1 MEGQC
6 APASRHVLNSH
17 TLHRDQEEGYVAAIL
32 VPEGTNDVPVG
43 KPVLVIA
50 DRLHAER
57 TRAREDASVRLTQN
71 KHLGKITRV
80 REGTSGMFKAKA
92 THKARLSICPPARAP
107 SSCTAARC
115 LSAAPRTCLRSR
127 ISSLRAAQRPLPHLP
142 LPLPPLRRLLG
153 LARAILRIR
162 PWSKC

>member
-1 MEGQC
+1 M
-6 APASRHVLNSH
+6 LNSH

-57 TRAREDASVRLTQN
+57 TRAASCLRGCEADAPADRDSQREDASVRLTQN

-115 LSAAPRTCLRSR
+115 LSAAPRTCLRS
-127 ISSLRAAQRPLPHLP
+127 
-142 LPLPPLRRLLG
+142 
-153 LARAILRIR
+153 
-162 PWSKC
+162 